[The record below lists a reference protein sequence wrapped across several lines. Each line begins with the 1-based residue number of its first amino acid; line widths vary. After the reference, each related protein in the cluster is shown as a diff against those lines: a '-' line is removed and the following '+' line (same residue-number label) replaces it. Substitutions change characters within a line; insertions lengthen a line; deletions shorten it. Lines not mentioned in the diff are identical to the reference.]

1 MRAFETTRK
10 AVALLTPAER
20 RSGALVVAI
29 GILAAITSAGMVGSV
44 LPFLTVLSDPDSI
57 SEIGALNR
65 AYTVLGYTSARDF
78 LVGLGVFS
86 VLAIVF
92 SSAVQMLKTFA
103 VARFTSALVQSLS
116 CRLLERYL
124 GQPYEFFIDRHSGE
138 LSATLLD
145 EASELVRQFF
155 RPAEEFVSALLTTFA
170 VIAVLAWIDA
180 RTAFLAVALI
190 GGAYGASFA
199 VVRRQIRRIGK
210 ERAAANRI
218 RYQAASEALQGIKD
232 VKVLGR
238 ERAFLDRFNAPSNTI
253 RQATTRVRVLSEMPR
268 HVIHAAVFTAI
279 VALCLAL
286 IPQGELRT
294 GTALAEILPILGVF
308 ALGGQRLM
316 PELQRLYAALTSL
329 QYAAA
334 AVDRVSADL
343 SDLPAP
349 EPEPD
354 SPTERLPLKHSL
366 ELENVTYRYARSKD
380 AGVFGIT
387 ARIQRAERI
396 GIVGVS
402 GAGKTTLA
410 DIVLGLLTPTSGAM
424 RADGV
429 TIDAGNRR
437 AWQKSVGY
445 VPQDIFLAQGSVA
458 ENIAFGLAAQDIDR
472 SLVRDC
478 AIAAQLHDFV
488 STALPN
494 GYDTDIGERG
504 IRLSGGQRQRIGI
517 ARALYR
523 DADLIVFDEATSA
536 LDSLTEAEVMQA
548 LQALEGRKTILIIA
562 HRLSTLDLCD
572 RILVLRDGLAVGMGT
587 HAELLAT
594 CAPFR
599 ELATG
604 TAALA

>member
-1 MRAFETTRK
+1 MTAFETTRK
-10 AVALLTPAER
+10 AIALLTPAER
-20 RSGALVVAI
+20 RSGLVVAAI
-29 GILAAITSAGMVGSV
+29 GIVAAITSAGMVGSI
-44 LPFLTVLSDPDSI
+44 LPFLTVLSDPASI
-57 SEIGALNR
+57 QDIGALNR
-65 AYTVLGYTSARDF
+65 AYTALGYTSARDF
-78 LVGLGVFS
+78 LVVLGALS

-92 SSAVQMLKTFA
+92 SSAVQMLKTLA
-103 VARFTSALVQSLS
+103 VARFTSRLVQSLS

-145 EASELVRQFF
+145 EAAEIVRQYF
-155 RPAEEFVSALLTTFA
+155 RPAEELVAAALTTLA

-180 RTAFLAVALI
+180 TTAFLAVVLI

-199 VVRRQIRRIGK
+199 LVRRQIRRIGK

-238 ERAFLDRFNAPSNTI
+238 EQSFLERYNAPSGTI
-253 RQATTRVRVLSEMPR
+253 QRATTRVRVLSEMPR

-279 VALCLAL
+279 VGLCLAL
-286 IPQGELRT
+286 IPDGDLEA

-329 QYAAA
+329 QYSAA
-334 AVDRVSADL
+334 AVERVHADL
-343 SDLPAP
+343 SGLPVPAP
-349 EPEPD
+349 EP
-354 SPTERLPLKHSL
+354 TAGLVRLRLQHSL
-366 ELENVTYRYARSKD
+366 ELENVTYRYARSRE

-387 ARIQRAERI
+387 ARIARAEKI

-410 DIVLGLLTPTSGAM
+410 DIVLGLLAPNEGVM

-429 TIDAGNRR
+429 AIDAGNRR
-437 AWQKSVGY
+437 AWQQSVGY

-458 ENIAFGLAAQDIDR
+458 ENIAFGLPPEAIN
-472 SLVRDC
+472 LNVVRAC
-478 AIAAQLHDFV
+478 AVAAQLHDFV
-488 STALPN
+488 TGALPN

-548 LQALEGRKTILIIA
+548 LQALDGRKTILIIA

-572 RILVLRDGLAVGMGT
+572 RILVLRDGRVVGMGT

-604 TAALA
+604 AAALV